1 MNKLYE
7 KMFCDSFFFCD
18 TKIAKLYY
26 VHKLFVLK
34 IFFFQFKKYLYIS
47 NLQLFYT
54 MENEFLDN
62 TSLISYSNNIYE
74 KTDFT
79 AISEIKLTE
88 NKGVIKWVN
97 TYGIHYQEAYKKVI
111 YQNKLDDFLIK
122 LLSDEEHPN
131 KVILLDDLLFV
142 TTRVLITESQKSD
155 SEQMIFIVSSDFLWS
170 IQEKSGDYFNW
181 IRERLEGNKG
191 IVRKK
196 KADYLLFLLL
206 ESIVDNYQDTYEE
219 NAELSA
225 DKLNSTHI
233 KPTPEFTSLVE
244 KRKQE
249 LFNFK
254 KATLSLRDTITKL
267 EKMEINGF
275 EVKYFSELKEQTT
288 NLISNIDFELQELES
303 KINLIFSIQGHR
315 LNEVMKTLTI
325 LSVIFIPLTFL
336 AGIYGMN
343 FENIPE
349 LKFKYSYFI
358 LLAAMVIITL
368 ISVWYFKRKKWF

>member
-1 MNKLYE
+1 
-7 KMFCDSFFFCD
+7 
-18 TKIAKLYY
+18 
-26 VHKLFVLK
+26 
-34 IFFFQFKKYLYIS
+34 
-47 NLQLFYT
+47 
-54 MENEFLDN
+54 MENEFLSN
-62 TSLISYSNNIYE
+62 TSIICYSNKNYE

-79 AISEIKLTE
+79 KVSEINLIHNLET
-88 NKGVIKWVN
+88 VKWLN
-97 TYGIHYQEAYKKVI
+97 TYGIKFHEPFKKI
-111 YQNKLDDFLIK
+111 IQQNKLDDFLIK

-131 KVILLDDLLFV
+131 KVIVLDNLLFI
-142 TTRVLITESQKSD
+142 TTRVLITESHKFD
-155 SEQMIFIVSSDFLWS
+155 SEQIIFIVSADFLWS
-170 IQEKSGDYFNW
+170 IQEKKGDYFNW
-181 IRERLEGNKG
+181 IRQRLEGNKG

-196 KADYLLFLLL
+196 KTDYLLFLLL
-206 ESIVDNYQDTYEE
+206 ESIINNYQNTYQE
-219 NAELSA
+219 NAELNS
-225 DKLNSTHI
+225 DKLSSVNI

-254 KATLSLRDTITKL
+254 KATISLKDTIVKL
-267 EKMEINGF
+267 EKIEIDGF
-275 EVKYFSELKEQTT
+275 NVKYYSELKEQTY

-349 LKFKYSYFI
+349 LKSENGYFI
-358 LLAAMVIITL
+358 LLGTMLVISI
-368 ISVWYFKRKKWF
+368 ISIWYFKRKKWF

>member
-1 MNKLYE
+1 MMK
-7 KMFCDSFFFCD
+7 
-18 TKIAKLYY
+18 
-26 VHKLFVLK
+26 
-34 IFFFQFKKYLYIS
+34 
-47 NLQLFYT
+47 
-54 MENEFLDN
+54 NEFLNN
-62 TSLISYSNNIYE
+62 TSIISYSADNYE
-74 KTDFT
+74 KTNYNT
-79 AISEIKLTE
+79 ISEIVFSK
-88 NKGVIKWVN
+88 NKAATKWLN
-97 TYGIHYQEAYKKVI
+97 TYGIQFHEAYKEVI
-111 YQNKLDDFLIK
+111 NQNKLDDFLIK
-122 LLSDEEHPN
+122 LLNDEDHPN
-131 KVILLDDLLFV
+131 KVILLVDLLFI
-142 TTRVLITESQKSD
+142 TTRVLITENNKLD
-155 SEQMIFIVSSDFLWS
+155 SEQMIFIVSTDFLWS
-170 IQEKSGDYFNW
+170 IQERPGDYFGW

-206 ESIVDNYQDTYEE
+206 ESIIDNYQDTYQE

-254 KATLSLRDTITKL
+254 KAALSLRDTIVKL
-267 EKMEINGF
+267 EKIEIDGF
-275 EVKYFSELKEQTT
+275 NIKYFSELKEQTL

-349 LKFKYSYFI
+349 LKFKYGYFI
-358 LLAAMVIITL
+358 LLGIMVLIT
-368 ISVWYFKRKKWF
+368 IVSVWYFKRKKWF

>member
-1 MNKLYE
+1 MIIFKEQKELKKHLTKL
-7 KMFCDSFFFCD
+7 
-18 TKIAKLYY
+18 
-26 VHKLFVLK
+26 
-34 IFFFQFKKYLYIS
+34 
-47 NLQLFYT
+47 N
-54 MENEFLDN
+54 N
-62 TSLISYSNNIYE
+62 SLIGFVPTMGALHQGHISLILKSKALCDITVCSIYVNP
-74 KTDFT
+74 TQF
-79 AISEIKLTE
+79 
-88 NKGVIKWVN
+88 NKS
-97 TYGIHYQEAYKKVI
+97 
-111 YQNKLDDFLIK
+111 DDFLIK

-181 IRERLEGNKG
+181 IRERLGGNKG

-267 EKMEINGF
+267 EKMEIDGF

>member
-1 MNKLYE
+1 
-7 KMFCDSFFFCD
+7 
-18 TKIAKLYY
+18 
-26 VHKLFVLK
+26 
-34 IFFFQFKKYLYIS
+34 
-47 NLQLFYT
+47 

-62 TSLISYSNNIYE
+62 TTIIRYSDENYE
-74 KTDFT
+74 KTKFS
-79 AISEIKLTE
+79 AISEIVFSDNTKTT
-88 NKGVIKWVN
+88 KWLN
-97 TYGIHYQEAYKKVI
+97 TYGIQFHNVYKRVI

-131 KVILLDDLLFV
+131 KVILLDNLFFV
-142 TTRVLITESQKSD
+142 TTRVLITESNKLD
-155 SEQMIFIVSSDFLWS
+155 SEQMVFIVSADFLWS
-170 IQEKSGDYFNW
+170 IQEKQGDYFNW

-196 KADYLLFLLL
+196 RADYLLFLLL
-206 ESIVDNYQDTYEE
+206 ESIIDNYQDTYLE

-254 KATLSLRDTITKL
+254 KATLSLRDTIIKL
-267 EKMEINGF
+267 EKIEIEGF
-275 EVKYFSELKEQTT
+275 DVKYFSELKEQTS

-349 LKFKYSYFI
+349 LKSKYGYFI
-358 LLAAMVIITL
+358 LLGVMAIVTIV
-368 ISVWYFKRKKWF
+368 SVWYFKRKKWF

>member
-1 MNKLYE
+1 M
-7 KMFCDSFFFCD
+7 
-18 TKIAKLYY
+18 
-26 VHKLFVLK
+26 
-34 IFFFQFKKYLYIS
+34 
-47 NLQLFYT
+47 

-62 TSLISYSNNIYE
+62 TTIISYSPSNYE
-74 KTDFT
+74 KTDFSL
-79 AISEIKLTE
+79 ISEIDFSANLE
-88 NKGVIKWVN
+88 NTKWLN
-97 TYGIHYQEAYKKVI
+97 TYGIYFHDAYKKVI
-111 YQNKLDDFLIK
+111 NQNKLDDFLIK
-122 LLSDEEHPN
+122 LLSDENHPN
-131 KVILLDDLLFV
+131 KVILLDDLLFI
-142 TTRVLITESQKSD
+142 TTRVLITESNKFD
-155 SEQMIFIVSSDFLWS
+155 SEQMVFIVSKDFLWS

-206 ESIVDNYQDTYEE
+206 ESIIDNYQDTYQE

-225 DKLNSTHI
+225 DKLNSTNI

-254 KATLSLRDTITKL
+254 KAALSLRDTIVKL
-267 EKMEINGF
+267 EKIEIEGF
-275 EVKYFSELKEQTT
+275 DVKYFSELKEQTN
-288 NLISNIDFELQELES
+288 NLVSNIDFELQELES

-349 LKFKYSYFI
+349 LKIKNGYFI
-358 LLAAMVIITL
+358 LLGVMVLVTL

>member
-1 MNKLYE
+1 
-7 KMFCDSFFFCD
+7 
-18 TKIAKLYY
+18 
-26 VHKLFVLK
+26 
-34 IFFFQFKKYLYIS
+34 
-47 NLQLFYT
+47 
-54 MENEFLDN
+54 MENEFLSN
-62 TSLISYSNNIYE
+62 TSIICYSNKNYE

-79 AISEIKLTE
+79 KVSEINLIHNLET
-88 NKGVIKWVN
+88 VKWLN
-97 TYGIHYQEAYKKVI
+97 TYGIKFHEPFKKI
-111 YQNKLDDFLIK
+111 IQQNKLDDFLIK

-131 KVILLDDLLFV
+131 KVIVLDNLLFI
-142 TTRVLITESQKSD
+142 TTRVLITESHKFD
-155 SEQMIFIVSSDFLWS
+155 SEQIIFIVSADFLWS
-170 IQEKSGDYFNW
+170 IQEKKGDYFNW
-181 IRERLEGNKG
+181 IRQRLEGNKG

-196 KADYLLFLLL
+196 KTDYLLFLLL
-206 ESIVDNYQDTYEE
+206 ESIIDNYQNTYQE
-219 NAELSA
+219 NAELNS
-225 DKLNSTHI
+225 DKLSSVNI

-254 KATLSLRDTITKL
+254 KATISLKDTIVKL
-267 EKMEINGF
+267 EKIEIDGF
-275 EVKYFSELKEQTT
+275 NVKYYSELKEQTY

-349 LKFKYSYFI
+349 LKSENGYFI
-358 LLAAMVIITL
+358 LLGTMLVISI
-368 ISVWYFKRKKWF
+368 ISIWYFKRKKWF

>member
-1 MNKLYE
+1 
-7 KMFCDSFFFCD
+7 
-18 TKIAKLYY
+18 
-26 VHKLFVLK
+26 
-34 IFFFQFKKYLYIS
+34 
-47 NLQLFYT
+47 

-62 TSLISYSNNIYE
+62 TSIISYSAQNYE
-74 KTDFT
+74 KTDFS
-79 AISEIKLTE
+79 AISEILFSE
-88 NKGVIKWVN
+88 NKAATKWLN
-97 TYGIHYQEAYKKVI
+97 TYGIQFHNAYKDVI
-111 YQNKLDDFLIK
+111 IQNKLDDFLIK
-122 LLSDEEHPN
+122 LLNDKDHPN
-131 KVILLDDLLFV
+131 KVILLDNLLFV
-142 TTRVLITESQKSD
+142 TTRILITESQKLD
-155 SEQMIFIVSSDFLWS
+155 SEQMIFIVSTDFLWS
-170 IQEKSGDYFNW
+170 IQERSGDYFGW

-206 ESIVDNYQDTYEE
+206 ESIIDNYQDTYQE
-219 NAELSA
+219 NAELSS
-225 DKLNSTHI
+225 DKLRSANI

-254 KATLSLRDTITKL
+254 KAALSLRDTIVKL
-267 EKMEINGF
+267 EKIEIDGF
-275 EVKYFSELKEQTT
+275 DVKYFSELKEQTL

-349 LKFKYSYFI
+349 LKFKYGYFI
-358 LLAAMVIITL
+358 LLGIMVLVTIV
-368 ISVWYFKRKKWF
+368 SVWYFKRKKWF

>member
-1 MNKLYE
+1 
-7 KMFCDSFFFCD
+7 
-18 TKIAKLYY
+18 
-26 VHKLFVLK
+26 
-34 IFFFQFKKYLYIS
+34 
-47 NLQLFYT
+47 
-54 MENEFLDN
+54 MENEFLSN
-62 TSLISYSNNIYE
+62 TSIICYSNKNYE

-79 AISEIKLTE
+79 KVSEINLIHNLET
-88 NKGVIKWVN
+88 VKWLN
-97 TYGIHYQEAYKKVI
+97 TYGIKFHEPFKKI
-111 YQNKLDDFLIK
+111 IQQNKLDDFLIK

-131 KVILLDDLLFV
+131 KVIVLDNLLFI
-142 TTRVLITESQKSD
+142 TTRVLITESHKFD
-155 SEQMIFIVSSDFLWS
+155 SEQIIFIVSADFLWS
-170 IQEKSGDYFNW
+170 IQEKKGDYFNW
-181 IRERLEGNKG
+181 IRQRLEGNKG

-196 KADYLLFLLL
+196 KTDYLLFLLL
-206 ESIVDNYQDTYEE
+206 ESIIDNYQNTYQE
-219 NAELSA
+219 NAELNS
-225 DKLNSTHI
+225 DKLSSVNI

-254 KATLSLRDTITKL
+254 KATISLKDTIVKL
-267 EKMEINGF
+267 EKIEIDGF
-275 EVKYFSELKEQTT
+275 NVKYYSELKEQTY

-349 LKFKYSYFI
+349 LKSENGYFI
-358 LLAAMVIITL
+358 LLGTMLVISI
-368 ISVWYFKRKKWF
+368 ISI

>member
-1 MNKLYE
+1 M
-7 KMFCDSFFFCD
+7 
-18 TKIAKLYY
+18 
-26 VHKLFVLK
+26 
-34 IFFFQFKKYLYIS
+34 
-47 NLQLFYT
+47 

-62 TSLISYSNNIYE
+62 TSLISYNVNNYE
-74 KTDFT
+74 KTTFSSV
-79 AISEIKLTE
+79 SEINFLKNTSTT
-88 NKGVIKWVN
+88 KWLN
-97 TYGIHYQEAYKKVI
+97 TYGLQFQNTYKQIVN
-111 YQNKLDDFLIK
+111 QNELDDFLIK
-122 LLSDEEHPN
+122 LLSDIEHPN
-131 KVILLDDLLFV
+131 KVILLENLLFV
-142 TTRVLITESQKSD
+142 TIRVLKTESHKLD
-155 SEQMIFIVSSDFLWS
+155 SEQMIFIVSTDFLWS
-170 IQEKSGDYFNW
+170 IQEKSGDYFAW

-196 KADYLLFLLL
+196 KTDYLLFLLL
-206 ESIVDNYQDTYEE
+206 ESIIDNYQDTYEE
-219 NAELSA
+219 NADLSA

-254 KATLSLRDTITKL
+254 KATLSLRDTIIKL
-267 EKMEINGF
+267 EKIEIKGF
-275 EVKYFSELKEQTT
+275 NVKYFSELKEQTN

-325 LSVIFIPLTFL
+325 LSVVFIPLTFL

-349 LKFKYSYFI
+349 LKFKYGYFI
-358 LLAAMVIITL
+358 LLGIMILVTI